1 MAKVTKKS
9 KNTRIAEE
17 LKRISVWYA
26 DIPENEL
33 TIISGLLQNSAFM
46 KVTLDDLAAEITASG
61 SVDEYQNGANQSG
74 KKIAA
79 AVQSYNALLK
89 NYLATTKTLAAYLPR
104 MVRASAFPYT
114 YQTQAPA
121 LDRFKSEIEEM
132 EEETDKERASR
143 INAEI
148 EAAAEK
154 QKRDREEWAKRK
166 QPINGL

>member
-17 LKRISVWYA
+17 LNRISVWYS

-33 TIISGLLQNSAFM
+33 AIISGLLQNSAFM
-46 KVTLDDLAAEITASG
+46 KVTLDDLAAEITSSG

-89 NYLATTKTLAAYLPR
+89 NYLATTKTLASYLPR

-114 YQTQAPA
+114 YQAQNPA
-121 LDRFKSEIEEM
+121 LNRFKSEIDEM
-132 EEETDKERASR
+132 EEDEEERQAR

-148 EAAAEK
+148 AAAAEK
-154 QKRDREEWAKRK
+154 QQRDREEWAKRK
-166 QPINGL
+166 QSINGL

>member
-1 MAKVTKKS
+1 MAKATKIP

-17 LKRISVWYA
+17 LKRISVWYS
-26 DIPENEL
+26 DIPDNQL
-33 TIISGLLQNSAFM
+33 AIISGLLQNSAFM

-74 KKIAA
+74 KKISA

-89 NYLATTKTLAAYLPR
+89 NYLATTKTLAGYL
-104 MVRASAFPYT
+104 PYT
-114 YQTQAPA
+114 YQEQSPA
-121 LDRFKSEIEEM
+121 LDRFNSEIEEIEKET
-132 EEETDKERASR
+132 EEERQAR

-148 EAAAEK
+148 AAAAEK
-154 QKRDREEWAKRK
+154 QKRDREEWARRK

>member
-17 LKRISVWYA
+17 LNRISVWYS

-33 TIISGLLQNSAFM
+33 AIISGLLQNSAFM

-89 NYLATTKTLAAYLPR
+89 NYLATTKTLASYLPR

-114 YQTQAPA
+114 YQAQNPA
-121 LDRFKSEIEEM
+121 FNRFKSEIDEM
-132 EEETDKERASR
+132 EEDEEERQAR

-148 EAAAEK
+148 AAAAEK
-154 QKRDREEWAKRK
+154 QQRDREEWARRK